1 MTTARDI
8 VTQHVEA
15 ALAEAEEAKFDTDVI
30 GRLFLE
36 KAIQIFRT
44 KRSNEDIASEL
55 MNAAE
60 NVDPD
65 GDYAFMR
72 P

>member
-15 ALAEAEEAKFDTDVI
+15 ALAEAEEAKLDTDVV

-44 KRSNEDIASEL
+44 KRSNEDIAAEL
-55 MNAAE
+55 MSAAE